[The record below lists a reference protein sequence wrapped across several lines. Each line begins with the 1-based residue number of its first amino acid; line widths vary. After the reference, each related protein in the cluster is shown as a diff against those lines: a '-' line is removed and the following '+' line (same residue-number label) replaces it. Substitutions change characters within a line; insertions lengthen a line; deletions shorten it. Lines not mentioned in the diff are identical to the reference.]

1 MKLLCICILAL
12 LATSNVLA
20 LTLAK
25 DGKSDYVIVL
35 AQSPLPA
42 NARAAKELQTHF
54 KQMTGVELPIRD
66 DSQHPPAHSII
77 VGPNRFLEADKV
89 LGNDGFML
97 TTSEQKLVIIGLGPR
112 GTMYGVYE
120 LLEKLGVRWFTAKV
134 TRVPKKSTV
143 ELADLNETQIP
154 AFEYR
159 EPYFVEAWDKDWAA
173 RNRVIGN
180 SPRLDESTGGSIKY
194 ADFVHTFD
202 RLIPPDLYKT
212 HPEYFPLVQ
221 GKRINGY
228 VIWDRDFP
236 RTASMKI
243 KRQVLA
249 EEIRTFLERAAIVN
263 L

>member
-1 MKLLCICILAL
+1 MGESSKRPVESWPTASRRLRQRSTSSAPSRIRSSMKLLCICILAL

-134 TRVPKKSTV
+134 
-143 ELADLNETQIP
+143 
-154 AFEYR
+154 
-159 EPYFVEAWDKDWAA
+159 
-173 RNRVIGN
+173 
-180 SPRLDESTGGSIKY
+180 
-194 ADFVHTFD
+194 
-202 RLIPPDLYKT
+202 
-212 HPEYFPLVQ
+212 
-221 GKRINGY
+221 
-228 VIWDRDFP
+228 
-236 RTASMKI
+236 
-243 KRQVLA
+243 
-249 EEIRTFLERAAIVN
+249 
-263 L
+263 